1 MEKTIFGYVWR
12 FSRRQ
17 QLTLTVMAIS
27 SLPFLYLFYEVPKT
41 ITNEAIQ
48 GDKASFPVDIAAK
61 ARFELFGLDIPLLGP
76 WPLFVEQTTFL
87 FILCGVFLALVGVNQ
102 GFKYVINVYKGLTG
116 ERMLRRLRFELFGRV
131 LRFPLPTFR
140 KMSQGEIIPMI
151 TAEVEPLGGFIGD
164 CYSLPVFQGG
174 YLLTILTFL
183 FIQDWRMALAA
194 VMLYPLQIWLI
205 PRLQK
210 RVNMLGKERVRRVR
224 TLSDRIGETVQG
236 VPEIH
241 AHDTSNYVLSDFSQQ
256 LYGIYGVREQIYRK
270 KFVIKF
276 LNNSIQQLGPFFF
289 YSIGGYFVIAG
300 ELQIGT
306 LVAAIAAHKD
316 LAAPWKELLAYYQ
329 QQADASIKYDLV
341 VTQFEPAGMRGAD
354 SQLGD
359 PKDAGPLMGEF
370 AMSNLTLRD
379 EQDVAIVDGLSGRLP
394 LDKRY
399 ALVGGGGSGK
409 EELALLL
416 ARLLDPHQGTV
427 SVGGRDMATLHEAVT
442 GRQISYVGPAPYIF
456 AGTLADN
463 LFFGLKHRPLHPREF
478 ADAES
483 KAERQRYVSEA
494 DRSGNIDDDPDADWT
509 DYQAAGASGPDDLQ
523 AQAIRVLQLVAMDEE
538 VYQFGLRGTVDPHQ
552 RPDLAEAILRAR
564 ARFRQRIGDD
574 AGLSELVESFDPEKY
589 NLNASVA
596 ENLMFGTPVDT
607 TFDPARLA
615 ENPYVLQV
623 LEETNLTER
632 FLTVGYQVAAT
643 MVELF
648 ADLPADHELFQ
659 QFSFIS
665 ADDLPEFQTLL
676 QRTDRN
682 NLQDLSEIDRAML
695 LSLPFKLVPARHRLG
710 LVDDELQT
718 KILEARRHFAAELP
732 TELQDA
738 VEFFDVEKYN
748 AATSIQ
754 DNILFGKVAYG
765 QAQAQERVGALTR
778 EVVDE
783 LSLREMVVAAGLA
796 FAVGVSGARL
806 SAAQRQKLG
815 LGRAVIKQPDV
826 LILSEATTALDSA
839 TQSRIMRNLLQ
850 EFDGRCVLWAVQRAS
865 MAQEFDQIL
874 VMQNGKM
881 LERGTFAD
889 LQQRNAH
896 VKELLAAE

>member
-17 QLTLTVMAIS
+17 QLNLTVMS
-27 SLPFLYLFYEVPKT
+27 VLSLPFLYMFYEVPKT
-41 ITNEAIQ
+41 IINEAIQ
-48 GDKASFPVDIAAK
+48 GDEASFPVDLAEK
-61 ARFELFGLDIPLLGP
+61 AQVDVFGLEIPLLGP
-76 WPLFVEQTTFL
+76 WPIFLEQTTYL
-87 FILCGVFLALVGVNQ
+87 FVLAGVFLLLVGVNQ

-116 ERMLRRLRFELFGRV
+116 ERMLRRLRFELFSRV

-140 KMSQGEIIPMI
+140 KMSQGEIIPMV

-164 CYSLPVFQGG
+164 AFSLPVFQGG
-174 YLLTILTFL
+174 YLITILIFL
-183 FIQDWRMALAA
+183 FMQDWRMAAAA

-205 PRLQK
+205 PRLQH

-236 VPEIH
+236 VQEVH
-241 AHDTSNYVLSDFSQQ
+241 AHDTSNYVLSDFSHQ
-256 LYGIYGVREQIYRK
+256 LYGIYKVRALIYRK

-276 LNNSIQQLGPFFF
+276 VNNTIQQLGPFFF
-289 YSIGGYFVIAG
+289 YSIGGYFVIQG

-316 LAAPWKELLAYYQ
+316 LAAPWKELLTYYQ
-329 QQADASIKYDLV
+329 QQADAKIKYDLV
-341 VTQFEPAGMRGAD
+341 VTQFEPPGMRGAD
-354 SQLGD
+354 YQLEEPD
-359 PKDAGPLMGEF
+359 SLGPLMGEF

-409 EELALLL
+409 EELTLLL
-416 ARLLDPHQGTV
+416 ARLLDPDQGTV
-427 SVGGRDMATLHEAVT
+427 SVSGRDMTDLQEAVT
-442 GRQISYVGPAPYIF
+442 GRRISYVGPAPHIF
-456 AGTLADN
+456 SGSLADN
-463 LFFGLKHRPLHPREF
+463 LFFGLKHRPLIPN
-478 ADAES
+478 AADDAET
-483 KAERQRYVSEA
+483 KAERQRYLSEA
-494 DRSGNIDDDPDADWT
+494 ERSGNLTADPHADWI
-509 DYQAAGASGPDDLQ
+509 DYQAAGAAAPEALQ
-523 AQAIRVLQLVAMDEE
+523 AQAIRILELVAMDEE

-552 RPDLAEAILRAR
+552 RPDLPQAILGAR
-564 ARFRQRIGDD
+564 ARLRERLAIDP
-574 AGLSELVESFDPEKY
+574 GLSELVESFDPEKY

-596 ENLMFGTPVDT
+596 ENLMFGTPVGRD
-607 TFDPARLA
+607 FDYRHLA
-615 ENPYVLQV
+615 GNPYVLQV
-623 LEETNLTER
+623 LEETDLTDR

-643 MVELF
+643 MTELF

-676 QRTDRN
+676 QRADRN
-682 NLQDLSEIDRAML
+682 NLPALTEGDRAML

-710 LVDDELQT
+710 LVDDDLQA
-718 KILEARRHFAAELP
+718 KILRARLHFAAELAP
-732 TELQDA
+732 DLRDS

-765 QAQAQERVGALTR
+765 QAQAQERVGALMR

-783 LSLREMVVAAGLA
+783 LGLREMVVAAGLS
-796 FAVGVSGARL
+796 FDVGIGGARL

-815 LGRAVIKQPDV
+815 LARGVLKQPDV

-839 TQSRIMRNLLQ
+839 TQSRIMRNLLL
-850 EFDGRCVLWAVQRAS
+850 EFKDRCVLWAVQRAS

-874 VMQNGKM
+874 VMRQGKV

-889 LQQRNAH
+889 LQQRNAY